1 MKKPDLVMAAPVFL
15 AAFLSGCATSPQTA
29 QVPDLLQQALAREA
43 TLSGSYA
50 VAAEDGF
57 FSAQIA
63 SSAPPEV
70 TAHEGVHQVTVPIAK
85 DIPPAECFVYHD
97 VLDTA
102 ATLSELIE
110 QPLSNMPRTEILK
123 IDAGTFG
130 HLPFLYQE
138 RLFLTEQKAAG
149 LLKGIVVPFDSS
161 LLACLHDT
169 AGYSEAFRQ
178 MAASFA
184 ETMVLRDALQ
194 ETAVHEEVLL
204 WRLRDMNIGYTVNR
218 AGPDAAG
225 DIKSTVETAL
235 LLPRSATETLARDEY
250 NVVFEQTD
258 GDLIS
263 GHYAE
268 TENGEIKLLIKLDRE
283 EQGGYR
289 VEGTFQGKEI
299 DAPLQATSGVVGP
312 WYQHREMI
320 RAANPATG
328 QPRALSV
335 DSYVP
340 SANPLQTVRFELT
353 PTGARLDGLPEY
365 QLAFSGV
372 KATGVV
378 DDKGQ
383 KSMTVKMGPLELQLS
398 RAYSNGQP

>member
-1 MKKPDLVMAAPVFL
+1 MKRPNIVKAVPVFL
-15 AAFLSGCATSPQTA
+15 AVCLSGCATTPQTS
-29 QVPDLLQQALAREA
+29 QLPDFLQQALTREA

-63 SSAPPEV
+63 GNARPEV
-70 TAHEGVHQVTVPIAK
+70 TAHEGVYQVTVPLAT

-110 QPLSNMPRTEILK
+110 RPLGEMPRTEILK

-130 HLPFLYQE
+130 HIPYLYQE
-138 RLFLTEQKAAG
+138 RLYLTAKKEAG
-149 LLKGIVVPFDSS
+149 VLKGIVVPFDSS

-169 AGYSEAFRQ
+169 AGYSETFRQ
-178 MAASFA
+178 MAAGFA
-184 ETMVLRDALQ
+184 DTLVLRDARR
-194 ETAVHEEVLL
+194 ETVVHEEVLL

-218 AGPDAAG
+218 AGPDAEG
-225 DIKSTVETAL
+225 DIKSTVETAM
-235 LLPRSATETLARDEY
+235 LLPRSASETMARDEY
-250 NVVFEQTD
+250 NVIFEQSN

-268 TENGEIKLLIKLDRE
+268 TENGEIKMLIKLDRV

-289 VEGTFQGKEI
+289 VEGTYQGKEI

-312 WYQHREMI
+312 YYQHREMI
-320 RAANPATG
+320 RAANPVSG

-340 SANPLQTVRFELT
+340 SANPLRTVRYDVN
-353 PTGARLDGLPEY
+353 PTGARPGGLPEY
-365 QLAFSGV
+365 QLSFSGV

-383 KSMTVKMGPLELQLS
+383 KSLTVKMGLLELQLS
-398 RAYSNGQP
+398 RAYVNSQN